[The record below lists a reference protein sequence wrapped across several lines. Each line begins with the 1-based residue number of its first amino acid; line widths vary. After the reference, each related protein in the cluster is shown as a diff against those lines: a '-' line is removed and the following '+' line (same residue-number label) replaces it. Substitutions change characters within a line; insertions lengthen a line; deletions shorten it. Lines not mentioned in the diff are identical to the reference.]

1 MGVVSPKLRKVLDVV
16 KPDAY
21 IPVIVEL
28 AVPLAAEPISE
39 LEGLGLSV
47 KEKFATTNMVSG
59 RIQAKLVEE
68 IAKLPVV
75 KTVYY
80 DEPLTVAKVPFFRIA
95 GKDSVLIPVNDS
107 YTVKDIGAVDV
118 WQQFGYDGKGVKV
131 AVLDTG
137 ADLNHPMLAEA
148 IKKAESMVPG
158 ESAEDGHGHG
168 SWCAGCIA
176 GRPYSAIHRGQAFDL
191 VGVAPESDLIV
202 IKVLG
207 NDGSGQTSYV
217 LKGME
222 KAHEL
227 GADIVSMSLGSVISE
242 AGHSPDSKMVEELA
256 KKGVLFSVAAG
267 NQFVYGAIGSPGDSK
282 GALTVASVSHN
293 LPAMNVVSTFS
304 SKGPTI
310 DLRLK
315 PDVAAF
321 GGNILPTVNELLVSA
336 GANGSLDEMAGT
348 SMATPHVSGVLALL
362 VQAGMPKD
370 RDTAEYALGQSA
382 VRRFPVPKDINRG
395 WGLVNAFNAINQAW
409 WESPTVQTFDRFI
422 DFVRQATFPIG
433 MAAVPVSQKLVEMFG
448 IETQPKLAIIA
459 E

>member
-1 MGVVSPKLRKVLDVV
+1 MGVISPKLKKVLDVV

-21 IPVIVEL
+21 IPVIIEL

-59 RIQAKLVEE
+59 RVQAKLVEE

-80 DEPLTVAKVPFFRIA
+80 DEPLTIAKVPFFRIA

-137 ADLNHPMLAEA
+137 ADLNHPMLADA

-168 SWCAGCIA
+168 SWCAG
-176 GRPYSAIHRGQAFDL
+176 
-191 VGVAPESDLIV
+191 
-202 IKVLG
+202 VLG

-222 KAHEL
+222 RAHEL
-227 GADIVSMSLGSVISE
+227 GADIVSMSLGSLVSE
-242 AGHSPDSKMVEELA
+242 AGHSPDAKMVEELA

-321 GGNILPTVNELLVSA
+321 GGNVLPTVNELLVSA

-382 VRRFPVPKDINRG
+382 VRRFPLPKDINRG

-409 WESPTVQTFDRFI
+409 WESPTAQTFDRFI

-433 MAAVPVSQKLVEMFG
+433 IAAVPVSQKIVEMFG